1 MSFELKSMT
10 NETLKN
16 YLNYLIIKGYNE
28 ETSHTRTG
36 QVREFLDFT
45 KLSFE
50 QINEEHINQ
59 YYYYLKQRPNK
70 LKPKKTISLDVII
83 SLFSKK
89 KLNSAGHQIF
99 NGYFLSMSFVIPSL
113 PN

>member
-1 MSFELKSMT
+1 MT

-70 LKPKKTISLDVII
+70 LKPKKTISINTVIHHI
-83 SLFSKK
+83 RVDM
-89 KLNSAGHQIF
+89 QIKTAH
-99 NGYFLSMSFVIPSL
+99 
-113 PN
+113 